1 MNKKQLLDYESPT
14 TELINL
20 RIESGIL
27 ILSGQDNTIENAT
40 IDNWGTL

>member
-1 MNKKQLLDYESPT
+1 MIPFKKDYESPT

-27 ILSGQDNTIENAT
+27 TLSGEENTIDDANL
-40 IDNWGTL
+40 DNWGNL

>member
-1 MNKKQLLDYESPT
+1 MTKTKQDYESPT

-27 ILSGQDNTIENAT
+27 TLSGKGNTISDA
-40 IDNWGTL
+40 DLDDWGDL